1 MKNPSLPQF
10 KSIPTMILLCFVLT
24 LGCRSRAPENP
35 EISDVNWQTYSNK
48 NLNISL
54 SYPDIYTV
62 DENLDA
68 HGTLFRYGGHPV
80 ISLRFT
86 DEHQGKKHGLW
97 FGNQPEKSIELAGKQ
112 GLKYVYNH
120 YDAIFYMRTIS
131 YVVDYRDKYLGLEFR
146 TDNEELDEIQ
156 QRILNSL
163 KFVGK

>member
-1 MKNPSLPQF
+1 MKNPSFIRLA
-10 KSIPTMILLCFVLT
+10 SVLTSILLGFILT

-35 EISDVNWQTYSNK
+35 EISDVNWKIYSNEDMK
-48 NLNISL
+48 VSL

-62 DENLDA
+62 DENRNA

-80 ISLRFT
+80 LSLRFT

-97 FGNQPEKSIELAGKQ
+97 FGHQPEKSIELGGRN

-131 YVVDYRDKYLGLEFR
+131 YVVDHQDEYLGLEFR

-163 KFVGK
+163 KF

>member
-1 MKNPSLPQF
+1 MRYPSLPRFQ
-10 KSIPTMILLCFVLT
+10 SISTSILLCFALT

-35 EISDVNWQTYSNK
+35 EISDVNWQTYSNA

-62 DENLDA
+62 DEDRDA

-86 DEHQGKKHGLW
+86 DEHQGKSHGLW
-97 FGNQPEKSIELAGKQ
+97 FGNRPEKSIELAGKQ

-131 YVVDYRDKYLGLEFR
+131 YVVDYNDKYLGLEFR
-146 TDNEELDEIQ
+146 TDNQELDEIQ
-156 QRILNSL
+156 KKILSSL
-163 KFVGK
+163 KFR